1 MAFSHHPKAVE
12 KLLSSDMFGQEG
24 YQNRRKP
31 NLHFGY
37 FKSEETLRDF
47 ARLQHCVQTPCLLYT
62 GCWELLRRKN
72 LTLQVNE

>member
-37 FKSEETLRDF
+37 FKSEETQRFCQVAALRPNTMF
-47 ARLQHCVQTPCLLYT
+47 TVHWLL
-62 GCWELLRRKN
+62 ELLRRKN